1 MLATFGFVDIW
12 QNGIYGSDFS
22 EIWAGPR
29 VFVSGADP
37 YDPRVWPAAIE
48 ALGVQRPGLPVYNYP
63 GWIPLVLAPFGAMD
77 LDRAA
82 RIWLGLTLFVGAAGL
97 FVLLDQLMP
106 RLPLAFTLF
115 GFALVASEPGIV
127 TFYSGQW
134 DFLIVGL
141 LSLMLVFLRHR
152 RYATAGAFASIMIA
166 KPQLFLVAAPM
177 LLRTTLRRHG
187 PRFAV
192 AFVAITGVAAIA
204 STIAFPA
211 WWGFYLAVP
220 AEKAGDLR
228 AAAMP
233 NAMRD
238 VFGVP
243 GLVAGVALDTLLLAA
258 CFRFR
263 ATGAA
268 STPAWLAASLVTA
281 PYIFVYD
288 HIVAIVPLAVA
299 TAIVAERGTV
309 HALLVAALGF
319 AALVAGTTFVHAF
332 PGVAFGSLAVNGF
345 VLYALAALVVAAVWT
360 WRDDERDSPM
370 PTSSST
376 PAM

>member
-1 MLATFGFVDIW
+1 MLATFGFMDIW
-12 QNGIYGSDFS
+12 ENGIYGSDFS

-29 VFVSGADP
+29 VFVSGANP
-37 YDPRVWPAAIE
+37 YDPGVWPAAIE

-63 GWIPLVLAPFGAMD
+63 GWIPLLLAPFGAMD
-77 LDRAA
+77 LYLAA
-82 RIWLGLTLFVGAAGL
+82 RIWLALSLIVGAVGF

-134 DFLIVGL
+134 GFLIVGL

-152 RYATAGAFASIMIA
+152 RYATAGAFASVMIA

-177 LLRTTLRRHG
+177 LLRTTLRRRG
-187 PRFAV
+187 PRFAIV
-192 AFVAITGVAAIA
+192 FLAISGLAALA
-204 STIAFPA
+204 STIAFPG
-211 WWGFYLAVP
+211 WWGAYLAVP
-220 AEKAGDLR
+220 AAKAGDLR
-228 AAAMP
+228 AAALP

-238 VFGVP
+238 VFGAP
-243 GLVAGVALDTLLLAA
+243 GLLAGVALDTLLLAA

-263 ATGAA
+263 AGGTV

-288 HIVAIVPLAVA
+288 HIVAIVPLALA
-299 TAIVAERGTV
+299 TAIVAERGTA

-319 AALVAGTTFVHAF
+319 ATLVAGATFVHAV
-332 PGVAFGSLAVNGF
+332 PGVALGSLAVNGF
-345 VLYALAALVVAAVWT
+345 VLYALAALVVVAVWT
-360 WRDDERDSPM
+360 WRDDDRVSPI

-376 PAM
+376 PTK